1 VLGLSGTVLLTSGGV
16 WYGTRRRMR
25 RKMEILERQRAI
37 ERERTR
43 IAKDIHDDLG
53 ASLTRINLL
62 SQSARRDMDDPPQRE
77 KNLDQICTTARQ
89 LTRAMD
95 EIVWA
100 VDPQHDTLDSLA
112 SYLDKLIHEL
122 LGASGIRCRL
132 DFPAQLPAWPVT
144 ADVRHNLFLAFK
156 EALHNV
162 LKHSAATEV
171 RVSFALDSTA
181 IAVNIADNGR
191 GFDPAVLMETALN
204 GGHPAQTGPR
214 RNGLVNMRKRLQE
227 IGGRCE
233 IQSER
238 DRGTQVTFY
247 LPVKEMAK

>member
-1 VLGLSGTVLLTSGGV
+1 MRHKLEVL
-16 WYGTRRRMR
+16 
-25 RKMEILERQRAI
+25 EHQRAI

-62 SQSARRDMDDPPQRE
+62 SQSARRDMDNPPQRE

-112 SYLDKLIHEL
+112 SYLGKLIHEL
-122 LGASGIRCRL
+122 LGDSGIRCRL
-132 DFPAQLPAWPVT
+132 DFPVHLPPWPVT
-144 ADVRHNLFLAFK
+144 AEVRHNLFLAFK
-156 EALHNV
+156 ESLHNV
-162 LKHSAATEV
+162 LKHSQATEVQISFALQPSAFAVKITDNGCGFDLAATE
-171 RVSFALDSTA
+171 TA
-181 IAVNIADNGR
+181 SR
-191 GFDPAVLMETALN
+191 
-204 GGHPAQTGPR
+204 PR
-214 RNGLVNMRKRLQE
+214 RNGLVNMRKRLEE

-233 IQSER
+233 IQTAAG
-238 DRGTQVTFY
+238 RGTEVTFI
-247 LPVKEMAK
+247 LPARKVVK